1 MEIKR
6 AGDLMIPLDEYP
18 HIPFWYSLRKA
29 MDELEKYEFDI
40 EGRRSLP
47 RVLMV
52 FNEKYQL
59 MGIVRRRDIFR
70 GLDPDAL
77 SQLLVKA
84 RKEASGSKDEHARS
98 DSTFKKLGKRMEERS
113 EQPVTDV
120 MQRIQVTVNFDDHF
134 IKVISQMVNSDLSL
148 LPVVKEGE
156 VAGVIRTVDLF
167 SELMKLMPPKETRPE
182 EELNA

>member
-29 MDELEKYEFDI
+29 MDELEKYEFEI

-59 MGIVRRRDIFR
+59 LGIVRRRDIFR

-77 SQLLVKA
+77 SQLLVKT

-98 DSTFKKLGKRMEERS
+98 ETAFKKLADKLEKRS
-113 EQPVTDV
+113 TQPVTDV

-134 IKVISQMVNSDLSL
+134 IKVISQTVNSDLSL

-156 VAGVIRTVDLF
+156 VVGVIRTVDLF
-167 SELMKLMPPKETRPE
+167 SELMKLMPPKETLPE